1 MIGKLQK
8 METSEEASEDLDNL
22 LAKLQIDDVSQ
33 ILIKGVAKQMV
44 YAAMSE
50 VQEEHRKPDVGS
62 HLSEDWGNRKPD
74 IGRHLSKAWSNQ
86 E

>member
-8 METSEEASEDLDNL
+8 MESAAEASEDLDNL
-22 LAKLQIDDVSQ
+22 LDKLQIDSVSQ

-50 VQEEHRKPDVGS
+50 VQEDYRKFDNGLEADEWPGDK
-62 HLSEDWGNRKPD
+62 E
-74 IGRHLSKAWSNQ
+74 
-86 E
+86 